1 MNQIVYLVN
10 VCEVIHVQNLITTI
24 DKFLKLQ
31 NNLRVVR
38 EVKYRACR
46 LDQPLLLLTARTT

>member
-1 MNQIVYLVN
+1 MILLNLIMNQIVYLVN

-31 NNLRVVR
+31 NNLCR
-38 EVKYRACR
+38 RA
-46 LDQPLLLLTARTT
+46 

>member
-38 EVKYRACR
+38 EVKCRAC
-46 LDQPLLLLTARTT
+46 QPLLLITAWTT